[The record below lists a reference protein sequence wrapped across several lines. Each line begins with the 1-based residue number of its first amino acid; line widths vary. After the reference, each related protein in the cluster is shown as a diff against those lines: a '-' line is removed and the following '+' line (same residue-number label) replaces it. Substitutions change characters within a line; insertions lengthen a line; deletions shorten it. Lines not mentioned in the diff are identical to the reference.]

1 MPERPN
7 LFPGRKVNKD
17 TKSAK
22 NGGDIEY
29 EPEGPDVRDQ
39 VGESRRDPTTGSLK
53 SVEDLRKMPQELTG
67 QADANSEDLT
77 ALFANDSA
85 IHVTDG
91 FRGGSDEEGL
101 EESPGD
107 PVEEDEPTTDD
118 I

>member
-1 MPERPN
+1 MN
-7 LFPGRKVNKD
+7 KKTHAVNDNGD
-17 TKSAK
+17 T
-22 NGGDIEY
+22 EY
-29 EPEGPDVRDQ
+29 EPDGQDVQDE
-39 VGESRRDPTTGSLK
+39 VGEDRRDPTTGSLE
-53 SVEDLRKMPQELTG
+53 SAEDLRGMAEELTG

-77 ALFANDSA
+77 ALFANDTA

-107 PVEEDEPTTDD
+107 PVKEDEPTTDN